1 MQRKLE
7 TQHSENMK
15 TRAPKSIAKV
25 SSRFGTPHISI
36 LAMGALLTVLASVLD
51 LKQAAAITS
60 FSLLC
65 VHLAVNVSAINL
77 RRKKVGPTKFR
88 VPLYPLIPS
97 LGLVSCLILMFSL
110 PQESWAI
117 AAAVVIVG
125 AAFYLLLTRKAE
137 QFQDSKH

>member
-1 MQRKLE
+1 MARNKQL
-7 TQHSENMK
+7 
-15 TRAPKSIAKV
+15 PKSIAKV
-25 SSRFGTPHISI
+25 SSRFGTPYISI
-36 LAMGALLTVLASVLD
+36 LTMGALLTVLTFVLD

-77 RRKKVGPTKFR
+77 RRRKADAAKFR

-110 PQESWAI
+110 PQESWAV
-117 AAAVVIVG
+117 AAAVVIAS
-125 AAFYLLLTRKAE
+125 AALYLLLTRKSE
-137 QFQDSKH
+137 RLQDLKH